1 MESDSD
7 PSTADLLDPKG
18 EEGWEDVESDVE
30 DQTFKSLFDD
40 KWFGDITAML
50 QYDKEKHD
58 FDYIKLK
65 KQLSRCNGAQLSRIY
80 Y

>member
-7 PSTADLLDPKG
+7 PSTADLLDPKN

-30 DQTFKSLFDD
+30 DRTFKSLFDD
-40 KWFGDITAML
+40 KWFGDITEML
-50 QYDKEKHD
+50 KYDKEKYG

-65 KQLSRCNGAQLSRIY
+65 RQWSWCNAIRLRDD
-80 Y
+80 